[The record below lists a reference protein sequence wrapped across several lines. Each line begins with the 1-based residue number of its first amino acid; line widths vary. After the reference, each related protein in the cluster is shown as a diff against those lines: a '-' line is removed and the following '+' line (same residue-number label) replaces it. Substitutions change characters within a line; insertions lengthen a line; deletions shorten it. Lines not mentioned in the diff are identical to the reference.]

1 VALPASACDASD
13 GGQAEQGGN
22 MRKLELHWQILI
34 AIVLAG
40 VVGGFVFN
48 AKSATG
54 VDPTLFGI
62 KYLSVFD
69 YVGTIFLNALK
80 MIIVPLIMSS
90 IIVGVAGIGSGG
102 NLGALGGKTLL
113 FYAATTLAAIMVG
126 LVLINAVGPGYVNGE
141 PARELLALE
150 ASTAELEQS
159 VAGKGPGDVAKIFQR
174 MVPPNIVKAAV
185 EGQMLGIIFFAIL
198 FGYFMTQLDNQYA
211 EPLYRFWDAV
221 FHVMMRM
228 TEWIMKFAPIGVF
241 GLVAAVIAKAG
252 YKATG
257 PLAVFA
263 IVVLVALAAH
273 AFITLPLL
281 LRFIGRVSP
290 FKTIKGAAQA
300 MLTAFSTASSSA
312 TLPVTMDCV
321 EDNIGVSNKVSSF
334 VLPLGATVNMNG
346 TALYECAAAMFIAQ
360 AYGLELTFGVQFSI
374 VAIALLTSIGV
385 AGVPSASLV
394 AIAIIL
400 TAIGLPIEAL
410 GVLLVFDRILDMA
423 RTSINVWGDCSCAT
437 IVARLEGEK
446 TNVAVDSENT

>member
-1 VALPASACDASD
+1 
-13 GGQAEQGGN
+13 

-34 AIVLAG
+34 AIIAAG
-40 VVGGFVFN
+40 IVGGFVFN
-48 AKSATG
+48 AQAQSG
-54 VDPTLFGI
+54 VDPTILGI
-62 KYLSVFD
+62 KYISIFE
-69 YVGTIFLNALK
+69 YVGTIFLNALR

-102 NLGALGGKTLL
+102 NLGSLGGKTLL
-113 FYAATTLAAIMVG
+113 FYATTTLAAILVG
-126 LVLINAVGPGYVNGE
+126 LVIINAVGPGYVNGE
-141 PARELLALE
+141 PARDMLALE
-150 ASTAELEQS
+150 ASTAELEAT
-159 VAGKGPGDVAKIFQR
+159 VAGKGPGDVAKVFQR
-174 MVPPNIVKAAV
+174 MVPPNIVRAAV

-198 FGYFMTQLDNQYA
+198 FGYFMTRLDNEYA
-211 EPLYRFWDAV
+211 EPLYRFWNAV

-228 TEWIMKFAPIGVF
+228 TEWIMTFAPIGVF
-241 GLVAAVIAKAG
+241 GLVAGVIARAG

-263 IVVLVALAAH
+263 LAVLAALAVH

-281 LRFIGRVSP
+281 LRFIGRVNP
-290 FKTIKGAAQA
+290 VDTLRGAAKA

-312 TLPVTMDCV
+312 TLPVTMECV

-374 VAIALLTSIGV
+374 VVIALMTSIGV

-423 RTSINVWGDCSCAT
+423 RTSINVWGDASCAT

-446 TNVAVDSENT
+446 TNVDIGAEAETS

>member
-1 VALPASACDASD
+1 
-13 GGQAEQGGN
+13 
-22 MRKLELHWQILI
+22 MRKLALHWQILI
-34 AIVLAG
+34 AIIVAG
-40 VVGGFVFN
+40 IIGGFVFN
-48 AKSATG
+48 SQAESG

-62 KYLSVFD
+62 TYISIFE

-80 MIIVPLIMSS
+80 MIIVPLITSS

-113 FYAATTLAAIMVG
+113 FYATTTLAAILVG
-126 LVLINAVGPGYVNGE
+126 LIIINAVGPGYVDGE
-141 PARELLALE
+141 PAKELLALE
-150 ASTAELEQS
+150 ASTADLEAS
-159 VAGKGPGDVAKIFQR
+159 VAGKGPGDVAKIFLR
-174 MVPPNIVKAAV
+174 MVPPNILKAAV
-185 EGQMLGIIFFAIL
+185 EGQMLGVIFFAIL
-198 FGYFMTQLDNQYA
+198 FGYFMTHIDNEYA
-211 EPLYRFWDAV
+211 EPLYRFWNAV

-228 TEWIMKFAPIGVF
+228 TEWIMLFAPIGVF

-263 IVVLVALAAH
+263 LAVLLALAVH
-273 AFITLPLL
+273 AFVTLPLL
-281 LRFIGRVSP
+281 LRFVGRASP
-290 FKTIKGAAQA
+290 FKTMRYVAPA

-312 TLPVTMDCV
+312 TLPVTMDSV
-321 EDNIGVSNKVSSF
+321 EDNVGVSNKISSF

-374 VAIALLTSIGV
+374 VAIALMTSIGV

-400 TAIGLPIEAL
+400 GAIGLPIEAL
-410 GVLLVFDRILDMA
+410 GVLMVFDRILDMA
-423 RTSINVWGDCSCAT
+423 RTSINVWGDATCAT
-437 IVARLEGEK
+437 IVARLEGEE
-446 TNVAVDSENT
+446 TNVAVDAG

>member
-1 VALPASACDASD
+1 
-13 GGQAEQGGN
+13 

-34 AIVLAG
+34 SIIAAG
-40 VVGGFVFN
+40 IVGGVVFN
-48 AKSATG
+48 AQAKTG
-54 VDPTLFGI
+54 VDATFFGT
-62 KYLSVFD
+62 SVTWLTIFE
-69 YVGTIFLNALK
+69 YIGTIFLNALK
-80 MIIVPLIMSS
+80 MIIVPLITSS

-113 FYAATTLAAIMVG
+113 FYASTTLAAILVG
-126 LVLINAVGPGYVNGE
+126 LFFINAIGPGYVDGE
-141 PARELLALE
+141 PAKELLALE
-150 ASTAELEQS
+150 ASTADLEAK
-159 VAGKGPGDVAKIFQR
+159 VAGKGAGDVANIFLR

-198 FGYFMTQLDNQYA
+198 FGYFMTHLDNEYA
-211 EPLYRFWDAV
+211 EPLYRFWNGV

-241 GLVAAVIAKAG
+241 GLVAGVIAKAG

-263 IVVLVALAAH
+263 LAVLAALAVH
-273 AFITLPLL
+273 AFVTLPLL
-281 LRFIGRVSP
+281 LRFVGRVNP
-290 FKTIKGAAQA
+290 VKTIRGVAQA

-312 TLPVTMDCV
+312 TLPVTMEAV
-321 EDNIGVSNKVSSF
+321 EDNVGVSNKISSF

-374 VAIALLTSIGV
+374 VAIALMTSIGV

-400 TAIGLPIEAL
+400 GAIGLPIEAI
-410 GVLLVFDRILDMA
+410 GVLMVFDRILDMA
-423 RTSINVWGDCSCAT
+423 RTSINVWGDAACAT

-446 TNVAVDSENT
+446 TNVAI